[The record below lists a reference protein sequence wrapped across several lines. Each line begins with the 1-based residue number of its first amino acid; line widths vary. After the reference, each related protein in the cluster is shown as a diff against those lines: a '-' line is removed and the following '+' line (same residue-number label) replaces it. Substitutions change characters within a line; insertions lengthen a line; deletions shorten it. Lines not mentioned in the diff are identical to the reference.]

1 MSLDKL
7 LRWVLFSAGII
18 TVIFSGYMF
27 HVNRL
32 PEASACLSLSV
43 GFLCFATRINPGNT
57 EPELS
62 SSSSQDAN
70 KDLHDMAA
78 LIADIAVSS
87 LQNIGRT
94 VPPTT
99 KEITEL
105 EEKLNV
111 FLDSMP
117 LNSEERE
124 DIAERIDSVK
134 NRTRR
139 NEGGRAILRSARL

>member
-18 TVIFSGYMF
+18 TVIFAGYMF
-27 HVNRL
+27 NIKRL

-43 GFLCFATRINPGNT
+43 GFLCFATRIKPDNS
-57 EPELS
+57 ESES
-62 SSSSQDAN
+62 DSQDTS
-70 KDLHDMAA
+70 KDPHDMAA

-99 KEITEL
+99 KEINEL
-105 EEKLNV
+105 EEKLNL

-117 LNSEERE
+117 LNTEERE
-124 DIAERIDSVK
+124 EIAERIDSVK

-139 NEGGRAILRSARL
+139 NEGGRAILRNARL

>member
-1 MSLDKL
+1 
-7 LRWVLFSAGII
+7 
-18 TVIFSGYMF
+18 
-27 HVNRL
+27 
-32 PEASACLSLSV
+32 
-43 GFLCFATRINPGNT
+43 
-57 EPELS
+57 
-62 SSSSQDAN
+62 
-70 KDLHDMAA
+70 MAA

-99 KEITEL
+99 KEINEL
-105 EEKLNV
+105 EEKLNL

-124 DIAERIDSVK
+124 EIAERIDSVK

-139 NEGGRAILRSARL
+139 NEGGRAILRNARL